1 MKSFEI
7 GNMSV
12 SCYRGC
18 FTREVACEMLLSQFL
33 GSECCKNPLLL
44 ERISALRSLVKGT
57 PEYNSLKK

>member
-18 FTREVACEMLLSQFL
+18 FTREVAGEMLLSQFL